1 MSNDNWQ
8 EPNIEL
14 AARVDQPPLSPRRLV
29 LERLG
34 IGIVAFI
41 ALALPIMIGLMF
53 YLAVSDGI
61 DINGGDP
68 LHGAR
73 LWMVQERR
81 GATGLGLTITSPS
94 DKKGTLQCAY
104 TNVIFLKWNQSLSL
118 ETNAGYCRC
127 YEQTGSEWTESPSG
141 TCQ

>member
-1 MSNDNWQ
+1 MSNGDWQ
-8 EPNIEL
+8 EQNIDF
-14 AARVDQPPLSPRRLV
+14 AVPVDPPRVSPLRLG
-29 LERLG
+29 LERLV

-61 DINGGDP
+61 EINGGDP
-68 LHGAR
+68 IHGAR
-73 LWMVQERR
+73 LWMVHERR

-94 DKKGTLQCAY
+94 AKKGSQQCAY

-118 ETNAGYCRC
+118 ETNASYCRC
-127 YEQTGSEWTESPSG
+127 YEQTGSQWTEAPSG